1 MFECCA
7 LILYHVYYC
16 IVLPHPVVP
25 RLSYCITP
33 PPFVVLADCYIQ
45 IEKPSARVR
54 RHPARAS
61 VPPGRAPTPCL
72 GAHLRPRFGSCR
84 VARGAVLPGRLAP
97 SRSSSRRRTC
107 VVVLPGRAS
116 PSPIRQLPGRGRW
129 RITRAHTAIL
139 AGRRGHEPSCPVA
152 PGDLR

>member
-1 MFECCA
+1 MLRPYPIPRLLLYCSPPHCCPA
-7 LILYHVYYC
+7 LIILH
-16 IVLPHPVVP
+16 H
-25 RLSYCITP
+25 P

-129 RITRAHTAIL
+129 RITRAHTAIP
-139 AGRRGHEPSCPVA
+139 ARRRGHEPSCPVA